1 MNYEEALQKL
11 NKLPKGEIMHA
22 TVRTVGDA
30 ISFIEY
36 LQETKGGSGEVFEPI
51 AKEIERLLDEH
62 KN

>member
-22 TVRTVGDA
+22 IVRTVGDA

-36 LQETKGGSGEVFEPI
+36 LQETNGKSGEVFEPI